1 MSGTLVGILGFACI
15 VAIVVTLF
23 KSKTLPSIAFIVFP
37 MILALVLVL
46 GKYYTWEDI
55 ASLIKSGFSST
66 GPTAALFVF
75 SVLYFGIM
83 TDAGMFDVIIG
94 KLMLLVKDSV
104 VGVCIMT
111 CIIALIGHLDGAYN
125 TTYLIAIPALAPLYK
140 RLNIDRRS
148 LVLLVSLAA
157 APMTAMA
164 WGQPA
169 KMTVFDP
176 SIDPVVMA
184 SSLYPVVAIM
194 LGLAVVTSLGFG
206 YYYSK
211 KNASEIA
218 LLRKSFENGGGSQK
232 VDFSDN
238 PLARPKLFW
247 ANFALFLGSLACF
260 MFMTGVKTYVL
271 FMVFSCAALLLN
283 YHTQK
288 EQSQIIRKHSATMLA
303 PAILFLGIGIMVG
316 ILNGTGM
323 VTAMVDAVLGIVPE
337 SMARWTHVLYAILIL
352 PLEIFIPYQ
361 AFQSMNPL
369 LLGIGA
375 GCGLTGY
382 QVLTCMN
389 ISYLNPCS
397 PLVAAANLACELAEV
412 DIIKQ
417 VKFSVLFCLAFNTIG
432 VLICVA
438 LGLA

>member
-1 MSGTLVGILGFACI
+1 MG
-15 VAIVVTLF
+15 
-23 KSKTLPSIAFIVFP
+23 
-37 MILALVLVL
+37 
-46 GKYYTWEDI
+46 
-55 ASLIKSGFSST
+55 
-66 GPTAALFVF
+66 
-75 SVLYFGIM
+75 
-83 TDAGMFDVIIG
+83 
-94 KLMLLVKDSV
+94 
-104 VGVCIMT
+104 
-111 CIIALIGHLDGAYN
+111 
-125 TTYLIAIPALAPLYK
+125 
-140 RLNIDRRS
+140 
-148 LVLLVSLAA
+148 
-157 APMTAMA
+157 
-164 WGQPA
+164 
-169 KMTVFDP
+169 
-176 SIDPVVMA
+176 
-184 SSLYPVVAIM
+184 
-194 LGLAVVTSLGFG
+194 
-206 YYYSK
+206 
-211 KNASEIA
+211 
-218 LLRKSFENGGGSQK
+218 
-232 VDFSDN
+232 
-238 PLARPKLFW
+238 
-247 ANFALFLGSLACF
+247 
-260 MFMTGVKTYVL
+260 
-271 FMVFSCAALLLN
+271 
-283 YHTQK
+283 
-288 EQSQIIRKHSATMLA
+288 
-303 PAILFLGIGIMVG
+303 ILFLGIGIMVG